1 MDILISSSVEKSIKE
16 AAKLAENLGVGLEI
30 SRLPNMPA
38 IDDDFPSILSE
49 IKNSVN
55 GFNGR
60 ITLHA
65 LFSDLNPASKDAAL
79 KKVAEKRYMQSFQ
92 AALAAGAKDMVFHSG
107 HKGMKH
113 RVSVQNY
120 LEGSIKFW
128 KEYIKHFE
136 DNDMTAS
143 IENVLE
149 DCPKNL
155 ITIVDEVNSP
165 NLKVCLDTGHANLCS
180 NLPASEWIK
189 AYGNRLHH
197 MHLHNNYK
205 TNDDHAGLKY
215 GTVNFLDVLNTLKTE
230 NLSPLIVFE
239 MFDRDMLVE
248 SIDTFRVLRQCINV

>member
-1 MDILISSSVEKSIKE
+1 MDILISSSVEKSIKD
-16 AAKLAENLGVGLEI
+16 AAKLARELGTGLEI
-30 SRLPNMPA
+30 SRLPNMA
-38 IDDDFPSILSE
+38 MIDDDFDTILSE
-49 IKNSVN
+49 IRESVS
-55 GFNGR
+55 GFDGK

-79 KKVAEKRYMQSFQ
+79 KKVAEKRYQQSFQ

-120 LEGSIKFW
+120 LDGSIKFW
-128 KEYIKHFE
+128 KEYIKQFE
-136 DNDMTAS
+136 DNGMTAS

-149 DCPKNL
+149 DSYVNL
-155 ITIVDEVNSP
+155 VTIVDAVNSP

-180 NLPASEWIK
+180 NIPVSEWIK
-189 AYGNRLHH
+189 TYGQRLHH

-215 GTVNFLDVLNTLKTE
+215 GTVNFLDVVNTLKSE
-230 NLSPLIVFE
+230 NLSPITVFE
-239 MFDRDMLVE
+239 MFDKEMLIE
-248 SIDTFRVLRQCINV
+248 SINIYKKISNV